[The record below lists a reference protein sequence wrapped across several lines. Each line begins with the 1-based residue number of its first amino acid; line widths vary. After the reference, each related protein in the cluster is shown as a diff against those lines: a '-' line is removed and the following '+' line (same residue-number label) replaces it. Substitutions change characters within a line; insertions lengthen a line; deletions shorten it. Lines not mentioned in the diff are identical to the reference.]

1 MKWDICTLSKGLQS
15 DWLKSYRAN
24 VAQVVDCENEM
35 GGICSTNDR
44 HEKFITKI
52 YSRNLKERDHFED
65 LTADQRILLK
75 RAKK

>member
-1 MKWDICTLSKGLQS
+1 
-15 DWLKSYRAN
+15 
-24 VAQVVDCENEM
+24 VVDCENEM

-52 YSRNLKERDHFED
+52 YSRNLKERDHFEE